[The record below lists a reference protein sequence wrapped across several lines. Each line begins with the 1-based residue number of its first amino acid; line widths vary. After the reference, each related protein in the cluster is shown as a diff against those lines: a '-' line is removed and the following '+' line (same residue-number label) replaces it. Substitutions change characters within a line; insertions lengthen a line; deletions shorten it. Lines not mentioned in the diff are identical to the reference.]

1 LIVLGAIAPHGWLA
15 IPELCAP
22 AERELAAATQRGML
36 ELGRRFDAA
45 APEATI
51 VFTPHNVHVE
61 GALAVLVPA
70 TLEGS
75 LDSEDPDA
83 KPIALAAHVDRELAL
98 AVRDDLRAAALPVV
112 AVSWGG
118 NDPHDA
124 LMPMDWAT
132 LIPLWYLG
140 GRREPAPPVVVVAPA
155 RELPAA
161 EHVRAGAVVAAAA
174 ERLGRR
180 VAVVASADHGHGHR
194 ADGPYGYSPA
204 SRPFDEQVV
213 EIVRAGRLERLVEL
227 EREFVDEARADSWW
241 QMLILHG
248 ALTASGSRWRAELLS
263 YEAPT
268 YFGMLCAS
276 FQPA

>member
-1 LIVLGAIAPHGWLA
+1 MAAIFGAIAPHGWLA

-22 AERELAAATQRGML
+22 ADREVGAATQRGMQ

-45 APEATI
+45 APDAT
-51 VFTPHNVHVE
+51 VLFTPHNVHVE
-61 GALAVLVPA
+61 GSLAVLVPSK
-70 TLEGS
+70 LEGS
-75 LDSEDPDA
+75 LDSEDPDQE
-83 KPIALAAHVDRELAL
+83 PIALTADVDRELAL
-98 AVRDDLRAAALPVV
+98 AVRDDLRAAGLPV
-112 AVSWGG
+112 AGVSWGG

-124 LMPMDWAT
+124 VMPMDWAT

-180 VAVVASADHGHGHR
+180 IAVVASADHGHGHR
-194 ADGPYGYSPA
+194 ADGPYGYSAA
-204 SRPFDEQVV
+204 SQPFDEQVV
-213 EIVRAGRLERLVEL
+213 EIVRSGRLERLLEL
-227 EREFVDEARADSWW
+227 KRGFVDEAKADSWW
-241 QMLILHG
+241 QMLMLHG
-248 ALTASGSRWRAELLS
+248 ALAASGAWRAELLC

-268 YFGMLCAS
+268 YFGMLCAG
-276 FQPA
+276 FVPA